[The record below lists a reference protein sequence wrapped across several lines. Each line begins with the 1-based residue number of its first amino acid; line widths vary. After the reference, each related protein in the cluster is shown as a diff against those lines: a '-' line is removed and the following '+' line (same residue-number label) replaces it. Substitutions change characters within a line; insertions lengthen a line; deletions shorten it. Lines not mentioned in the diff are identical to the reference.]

1 MQTALILLAAGS
13 STRMRGADKLLQD
26 VGGMACVKAMAL
38 RGLAAGM
45 QVIVTLP
52 ARDHPRAV
60 ALAETPVLR
69 LPVPEADQGMAQSLR
84 AGIAALPDG
93 TEAAMILPADMPGL
107 EADDLRAVIDEAR
120 THPEALIVQA
130 ATEDGTPGHPVL
142 FRAPLF
148 AEISALTGDT
158 GAREVIARHSEHRRL
173 VKRPGSAARLDLD
186 TPEDWAAWRAGQ
198 AARRD

>member
-1 MQTALILLAAGS
+1 MKTTLILLAAGAS
-13 STRMRGADKLLQD
+13 ARMHGADKLLQD
-26 VGGMACVKAMAL
+26 VGGMPCVKAMAL

-52 ARDHPRAV
+52 DRDHPRAV

-84 AGIAALPDG
+84 AGIMALSDG

-107 EADDLRAVIDEAR
+107 AAEDLRAVIDAAR

-130 ATEDGTPGHPVL
+130 ATEGGAPGHPVL
-142 FRAPLF
+142 FRRQLF
-148 AEISALTGDT
+148 PEIKALSGDT
-158 GAREVIARHSEHRRL
+158 GARAVIARHSEHRRL
-173 VKRPGSAARLDLD
+173 VPLPGGRARLDLD
-186 TPEDWAAWRAGQ
+186 TPEDWAVWRAGQ
-198 AARRD
+198 TARRD